1 MGITTKALQLDEMA
15 AGDISGGD
23 VGELLQQRDGLDQHL
38 VLFAVQER
46 HQPELTFGS
55 LLFLLNPTP
64 LQGLLAEGLGLLVA
78 GESLR
83 LTAPDLTAELIQ
95 KQHKGEAARWRMSPG
110 LKLAD
115 QCPIH
120 KSSKTIA
127 HQRIEAAAAAKPLP
141 WTALLKP
148 ELQNVVCCQDEQL

>member
-1 MGITTKALQLDEMA
+1 MGKTTKALQLDEIA

-46 HQPELTFGS
+46 HQPQLTFGS
-55 LLFLLNPTP
+55 LLFLLNPTL

-78 GESLR
+78 GEGLC
-83 LTAPDLTAELIQ
+83 LTAPDLTGKLIQ
-95 KQHKGEAARWRMSPG
+95 KQHQGEAARCRNTPG

-115 QCPIH
+115 QCPLH

-127 HQRIEAAAAAKPLP
+127 HQRIEAVAAAKPLP
-141 WTALLKP
+141 GTALLKP
-148 ELQNVVCCQDEQL
+148 KLQNVVCGQDEQL

>member
-1 MGITTKALQLDEMA
+1 MGITSKTLQLDEIA

-23 VGELLQQRDGLDQHL
+23 VRELLKQRDGLEQHL

-46 HQPELTFGS
+46 QQPKLTFGS

-64 LQGLLAEGLGLLVA
+64 VQGLLAEGLGLLVT

-95 KQHKGEAARWRMSPG
+95 QQHQGETARWRIRPG
-110 LKLAD
+110 LKLAS
-115 QCPIH
+115 QGPLY
-120 KSSKTIA
+120 KGSKTIA
-127 HQRIEAAAAAKPLP
+127 HQRIETVATAKPLP
-141 WTALLKP
+141 GTALLKP
-148 ELQNVVCCQDEQL
+148 ELQNVVCRQDEQL